1 MPKGSADA
9 LTLKISGGQGLLD
22 INNYPCARLLLL
34 DVRPS
39 SDVVGHTLHD
49 FLSRPTPILCWL
61 LQ

>member
-9 LTLKISGGQGLLD
+9 LTLKISGGQDLLD

-39 SDVVGHTLHD
+39 SEVVDHTLHG